1 MGILV
6 LDAAAD
12 PGQQEH
18 SRAEGSQVLWVSTG
32 CRGRHQE
39 FLGAAQHLRKLRF
52 VFGNEPLIHSYWKAT
67 DQMSFPNISKRSPSN
82 MILFTIVDDSFLLEC
97 TNKQQWR
104 ATMMIILVEGR
115 CVSLT
120 DQPALRL
127 TTGLF
132 RSECW
137 CGWYPRQGV
146 SWFIILVIPT
156 KRCSMLYNG
165 VWITSCHLSHR
176 VWYNLEPW
184 PSLAT
189 V

>member
-1 MGILV
+1 MQCGLSAAKMGILV

-18 SRAEGSQVLWVSTG
+18 SRAEDSQILRVSTG
-32 CRGRHQE
+32 CRGCHQE
-39 FLGAAQHLRKLRF
+39 FLGAAKHLRKLRF

-132 RSECW
+132 RSEC
-137 CGWYPRQGV
+137 
-146 SWFIILVIPT
+146 
-156 KRCSMLYNG
+156 
-165 VWITSCHLSHR
+165 
-176 VWYNLEPW
+176 
-184 PSLAT
+184 
-189 V
+189 